1 MAQLPFAGLAS
12 WFTGDS
18 VLTDS
23 GHPGWTYL
31 IIVGVGQAIA
41 SAFTMPV
48 MAGVIALLYVDQR
61 IRRESLDIELAQ
73 AAQAQQR

>member
-1 MAQLPFAGLAS
+1 M
-12 WFTGDS
+12 
-18 VLTDS
+18 LTDS